1 MKSSAVSIFKIGYRI
16 AVMTP
21 RDTTLALIETYYQ
34 RFNAGGDRTAFLEL
48 LTDDVEHPVNQGG
61 IESGKA
67 AFRQFLQ
74 RMDRCYRERIVDVV
88 VMAST
93 DGLHAAAEF
102 IVEGAYLQTDDG
114 LPPARGQPYRL
125 PAGAFFQLRDGQ
137 VARVAVHY
145 NLAEWMRQVGGSTV

>member
-1 MKSSAVSIFKIGYRI
+1 
-16 AVMTP
+16 MTP
-21 RDTTLALIETYYQ
+21 RVMALALIETYYQ
-34 RFNAGGDRTAFLEL
+34 RFNMGGDREPFLEL
-48 LTDDVEHPVNQGG
+48 LTDDVEHLVNQGG
-61 IESGKA
+61 IECGKE
-67 AFRQFLQ
+67 AFRLFLQ

-88 VMAST
+88 IMASN

-102 IVEGAYLQTDDG
+102 IVEGTYLHTDDG

-125 PAGAFFQLRDGQ
+125 PAGAFFHLRGGQ

>member
-1 MKSSAVSIFKIGYRI
+1 
-16 AVMTP
+16 MTP
-21 RDTTLALIETYYQ
+21 RVMTLALIETYYQ
-34 RFNAGGDRTAFLEL
+34 RFNMGGDREPFLEL

-61 IESGKA
+61 IECGKE
-67 AFRQFLQ
+67 AFRVFLQ

-88 VMAST
+88 IMASN

-102 IVEGAYLQTDDG
+102 IVEGTYLHTDDG

-125 PAGAFFQLRDGQ
+125 PACAFFRLRGGQ